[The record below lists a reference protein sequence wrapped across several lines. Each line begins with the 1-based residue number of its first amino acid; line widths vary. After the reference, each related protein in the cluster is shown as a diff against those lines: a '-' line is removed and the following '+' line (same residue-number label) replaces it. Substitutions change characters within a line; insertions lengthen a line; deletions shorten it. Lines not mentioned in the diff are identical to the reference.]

1 MLAIKDDFAWYI
13 DIVRSLSEMC
23 LCMHNTRNR
32 LIGLWIQSHWHIP
45 YIFHAK
51 FNCLESLDPCSLL
64 FVTLLLLLMSL
75 LVHLMNGIVVGD
87 VFQKELCHTISLVI
101 ECTFSS
107 ITNTAVIL
115 KFQTNFSP
123 FCPVSLKFSSLSLCV
138 CVRCSPL
145 RFFTRC
151 NHFIAAISLP
161 HFNRHFP
168 HFCFVFPCWSS
179 LFFFSLADVPVAT
192 TQIQYPLH
200 YKLSEGFLSK
210 ECSDLVSNERSL
222 LLCHAFASNAP
233 QCKVWH
239 FSFGAPATTKKTSVH
254 SKVVKLG
261 TLPVKF
267 S

>member
-123 FCPVSLKFSSLSLCV
+123 FCPVSLKTSSLSLCV
-138 CVRCSPL
+138 CAMQSVEVFYSLQSLHSSHFSPAL
-145 RFFTRC
+145 QSPFSPF
-151 NHFIAAISLP
+151 L
-161 HFNRHFP
+161 
-168 HFCFVFPCWSS
+168 FCFPLLVLTVFFLVGRRARGNNADSISTS
-179 LFFFSLADVPVAT
+179 L
-192 TQIQYPLH
+192 
-200 YKLSEGFLSK
+200 
-210 ECSDLVSNERSL
+210 
-222 LLCHAFASNAP
+222 
-233 QCKVWH
+233 
-239 FSFGAPATTKKTSVH
+239 
-254 SKVVKLG
+254 
-261 TLPVKF
+261 
-267 S
+267 